1 MSRIFS
7 GFFHWK
13 FVRWKSQATTAPRIL
28 QTSHEDGGKQYV
40 CLSGLQTICSENYE
54 VGVVELYRVRA
65 IFNNKRFIFFIL
77 LSDYTKNWRPNKRK
91 IKYNSFFPGDSRK
104 RPRYFN
110 CKLSPSEIFYQRE
123 YSTKYFVFLSR
134 WTFYSKRNS
143 LSLIKVLIFIIES
156 NLRLHVSLPS
166 VIWSL
171 SQISNRQ
178 KSQISFLRS
187 YWAVFRDFPV
197 PAVSPRTDSNGLV
210 LRPAGGSR
218 QQSSPLLVT
227 HLCSL
232 LEFLDLQ
239 HRKSI
244 SDLDLDRKNLI
255 SPKSSYDKFI
265 LFLFAVEIYYHLSC
279 KWNLTFKKTQLSLT
293 QSSLVLSVSNKI
305 CSLLMWRRRRRNLT
319 GGLTGRTCF

>member
-1 MSRIFS
+1 M
-7 GFFHWK
+7 
-13 FVRWKSQATTAPRIL
+13 
-28 QTSHEDGGKQYV
+28 
-40 CLSGLQTICSENYE
+40 
-54 VGVVELYRVRA
+54 ELYRVRA

-91 IKYNSFFPGDSRK
+91 IKNNSFFPGDSRK

-110 CKLSPSEIFYQRE
+110 CKLLPSEIFYQRE

-244 SDLDLDRKNLI
+244 SDLDLDKKAYFTKIKLWQIHIVFVYSWDILSFIMQMESNIQKNTI
-255 SPKSSYDKFI
+255 I
-265 LFLFAVEIYYHLSC
+265 LDTV
-279 KWNLTFKKTQLSLT
+279 
-293 QSSLVLSVSNKI
+293 
-305 CSLLMWRRRRRNLT
+305 
-319 GGLTGRTCF
+319 